1 MEEISMATVKRVFMV
16 NGKPFFPVGG
26 QSSTAS
32 AYNAEESEAA
42 FKAVKLLHGNTLWTD
57 VYWEHI
63 EPEEG
68 KFDFTMVD
76 ELLASARLYGLK
88 LILLWFATWKK
99 ATMDYAPE
107 WVKTNPK
114 RFKRVTSP
122 TGMDLWTLSTFC
134 QANFEAD
141 KKAFLAF
148 CKYLKAKDTEH
159 TVIGIQIEN
168 ESGILGSDR
177 DYGPEGQA
185 VFSSPIPA
193 KLITS
198 MKKYGKGPVY
208 DIWRKA
214 GGKESGTWPELF
226 GWPAGEFM
234 TAWSIASY
242 IDRLAEAGKAVINLP
257 MFVNV
262 WLSDVHFMD
271 SRWMIAGASYPSGGA
286 VSKVLDI
293 YKWFTPHIDL
303 IAPDIKFS
311 NLRVFEAI
319 CAVYSRDDNPLF
331 FPETPPTLSVF
342 RAIADYNLIGY
353 SRMRLLESIV
363 AEDGSLRPG
372 SKVGTDTIRSIATA
386 IPLILKYQGT
396 GHVYAVVQEDDI
408 DAQLL
413 DMDGYL
419 GSVVFAG
426 DNAPHGARDWRHDSP
441 EEIKPA
447 PPDPN
452 RGRGL
457 VFQANKNEFYLVG
470 VNYRL
475 FLRPKLAP
483 EKMLDAAFIYDFLQS
498 KNAHQVKVDEGHFDQ
513 NDQFVV
519 DRRRNGDV
527 ITNGVWVEVDTGIV
541 RVIMCD

>member
-1 MEEISMATVKRVFMV
+1 MATVKRVFMV
-16 NGKPFFPVGG
+16 DGRPFFPLGG

-32 AYNAEESEAA
+32 AYNDKESETA
-42 FKAVKLLHGNTLWTD
+42 FKAVKLLHGNTLWTN

-76 ELLASARLYGLK
+76 DLLASARRYGLK
-88 LILLWFATWKK
+88 LILLWFATWKN
-99 ATMDYAPE
+99 ATMDYAPD
-107 WVKTNPK
+107 WVKTNPQ
-114 RFKRVTSP
+114 RFKRVISP
-122 TGMDLWTLSTFC
+122 SGMDLWTLSSHC
-134 QANFEAD
+134 KANFEAD
-141 KKAFLAF
+141 KKAFIAF
-148 CKYLKAKDTEH
+148 CKYLKVKDTDH
-159 TVIGIQIEN
+159 TVISIQIEN
-168 ESGILGSDR
+168 EPGILGSDR
-177 DYGPEGQA
+177 DYGPEGQTL
-185 VFSSPIPA
+185 FNSPVPTG
-193 KLITS
+193 LIAS

-208 DIWRKA
+208 DSWQKE

-242 IDRLAEAGKAVINLP
+242 IDRLAEAGKVVLNLP
-257 MFVNV
+257 MYINV
-262 WLSDVHFMD
+262 WLSEVRRME
-271 SRWMIAGASYPSGGA
+271 SRWGLAGASYPSGGA
-286 VSKVLDI
+286 VTKTLDI
-293 YKWFTPHIDL
+293 WKWCTPHIDL
-303 IAPDIKFS
+303 IAPDIKHQ
-311 NLRVFEAI
+311 NIRVFESI
-319 CAVYSRDDNPLF
+319 CATYCRDDNPLF
-331 FPETPPTLSVF
+331 FPETPPALSLF

-353 SRMRLLESIV
+353 SRMHLLESIV

-372 SKVGTDTIRSIATA
+372 SKVGTDTIRSIAA
-386 IPLILKYQGT
+386 SIPLLLKYQGT
-396 GHVYAVVQEDDI
+396 GKIHAVVQEEDI

-419 GSVVFAG
+419 GSAVFAG
-426 DNAPHGARDWRHDSP
+426 GYMPRIDKDWRHDSP

-483 EKMLDAAFIYDFLQS
+483 EKMLDATFVYDFFQS

-513 NDQFVV
+513 NGQFVV